1 MKNALT
7 CETLKTIITL
17 KLCFLPNESLLNNM
31 KKQGMRF
38 KDINASLK
46 ICLTQ
51 NLEKL
56 YIVSVS
62 ESITIF

>member
-1 MKNALT
+1 
-7 CETLKTIITL
+7 
-17 KLCFLPNESLLNNM
+17 M